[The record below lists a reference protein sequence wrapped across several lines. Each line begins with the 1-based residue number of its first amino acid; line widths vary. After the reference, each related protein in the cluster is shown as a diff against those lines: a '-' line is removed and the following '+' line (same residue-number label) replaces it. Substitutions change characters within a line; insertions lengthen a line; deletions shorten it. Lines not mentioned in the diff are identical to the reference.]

1 MDTRT
6 RQVRGTAATTTGAA
20 NKQRTVMGNLQQQQQ
35 PVVRTTRAQELRQR
49 SIAQQKQA
57 TTQQEPVAK
66 KTKEEEHETDESMEV
81 SLDDAAKQALQ
92 EQISANTA
100 EDKGSDYLVGHY
112 VESIYEYLRFL
123 EYKFRIPTRYLDGHG
138 EVNAKMRSIL
148 VDWLV
153 QVHKRFKLEHD
164 TLHLTIGIL
173 DRYLSTCGAI
183 KKNEMQLIG
192 ITSLMIACKSEEIL
206 FPDMEDYVYI
216 CDNAYKSEQIL
227 SMELDIFQTLEFNI
241 GQPMSISFLRRFSG
255 AGGVDARQHAL
266 SKYLLELALVDYD
279 LMAFMPSIVAAGALN
294 LSIKL
299 IGGEEWSDLLTHYSQ
314 YSNSDLKH
322 VVNHLARA
330 LYQIEYTKRG
340 QKFSAVKKKYTQPKF
355 YEISNA
361 PEIAANKELLVGMA
375 RDAAK

>member
-1 MDTRT
+1 M
-6 RQVRGTAATTTGAA
+6 GAL
-20 NKQRTVMGNLQQQQQ
+20 GNQQQ

-49 SIAQQKQA
+49 SIAQQKQQ
-57 TTQQEPVAK
+57 QQEPVAK
-66 KTKEEEHETDESMEV
+66 KPKDDIEEDSTDESMEV
-81 SLDDAAKQALQ
+81 SLDDVAKQALEQ
-92 EQISANTA
+92 QISQNTA

-123 EYKFRIPTRYLDGHG
+123 EYKFHIPKRYLDEHS

-173 DRYLSTCGAI
+173 DRYLSTCDAI

-227 SMELDIFQTLEFNI
+227 AMELDIFQTLEYNI

-279 LMAFMPSIVAAGALN
+279 LMSFMPSVVAAGALN

-340 QKFSAVKKKYTQPKF
+340 QKFNAVKKKYIQPKF

-375 RDAAK
+375 RDATK